1 MFRLGMVLAVVAAL
15 FISTQAMAVPAEF
28 KKELNEIN
36 KVIRTAKSNVYYKKK
51 YDGMA
56 EELDRAEQLATKSIA
71 TFFPDDSPLP
81 KASSLHDHYEA
92 ITRAD
97 TLVMALL
104 NLWAA
109 KTKPDMHLGLTWS
122 ER

>member
-1 MFRLGMVLAVVAAL
+1 MGPTGVVRR
-15 FISTQAMAVPAEF
+15 SPVPTP
-28 KKELNEIN
+28 KRSWSSL
-36 KVIRTAKSNVYYKKK
+36 TS
-51 YDGMA
+51 
-56 EELDRAEQLATKSIA
+56 ATL
-71 TFFPDDSPLP
+71 PPLP

-92 ITRAD
+92 ITRGD

-109 KTKPDMHLGLTWS
+109 KTRPDLDLGLTWS